1 MVYEVVISEVD
12 PARRDEY
19 VQAYKK
25 AWQTANAP
33 GAHTVKIMSSIED
46 PARVITIIEWDS
58 VEAHEK
64 QRVTEAHARFRDT
77 VQPYR
82 TGPSDLKHYTV
93 TEFQTSGDR

>member
-1 MVYEVVISEVD
+1 MVYEIVISEVD

-19 VQAYKK
+19 VQEYKK
-25 AWQTANAP
+25 AWQEANAP
-33 GAHTVKIMSSIED
+33 GAHTVRLLASIED

-64 QRVTEAHARFRDT
+64 QRLTEAHAHFRDR

-82 TGPSDLKHYTV
+82 MGPSDLKHYLV
-93 TEFQTSGDR
+93 TEFQTAGD